1 MLRQASNWAVLQER
15 VVGARTILC
24 SARKCKDELLLCCSN
39 FSSKSYELSLFERWF
54 FRTTFVGSFV
64 RAWSDITFCYRTST
78 FLFMNFLRTPV
89 YSFVRTWRTLTFC
102 SLLFL
107 FLTFCESFRILCAR
121 TREVF
126 WKAESLL
133 PPETNSA
140 EKFRGPATVTETVP
154 RRLLDHVKHN
164 TMFPTSLRALFWK
177 KTRLKKAPHK
187 SRELLKLFRARPSRS
202 RTGVFKIRSLA
213 QQYNLVVLSRLSPK
227 VQKVIPTNTPRGVST
242 SDA

>member
-1 MLRQASNWAVLQER
+1 MRGPERFFGKRKVCCRQKRIVL
-15 VVGARTILC
+15 
-24 SARKCKDELLLCCSN
+24 
-39 FSSKSYELSLFERWF
+39 KSF
-54 FRTTFVGSFV
+54 G
-64 RAWSDITFCYRTST
+64 
-78 FLFMNFLRTPV
+78 
-89 YSFVRTWRTLTFC
+89 
-102 SLLFL
+102 
-107 FLTFCESFRILCAR
+107 
-121 TREVF
+121 
-126 WKAESLL
+126 
-133 PPETNSA
+133 
-140 EKFRGPATVTETVP
+140 GPATVTVTVP

-242 SDA
+242 SDAQGPPRIGKKSNNCAIGK

>member
-1 MLRQASNWAVLQER
+1 MPGPFCFGSQIAKTSCCCVALRGFELFFEEL
-15 VVGARTILC
+15 RTFVIVF
-24 SARKCKDELLLCCSN
+24 SN
-39 FSSKSYELSLFERWF
+39 FLFLK
-54 FRTTFVGSFV
+54 TFVGSFV

-102 SLLFL
+102 SRIVISFFELSVF
-107 FLTFCESFRILCAR
+107 ESFRILCAR

>member
-1 MLRQASNWAVLQER
+1 MLPHFDISFYEFPSNSRLQFCAYLEDPHF
-15 VVGARTILC
+15 LFPHC
-24 SARKCKDELLLCCSN
+24 Y
-39 FSSKSYELSLFERWF
+39 FFFELSVF
-54 FRTTFVGSFV
+54 
-64 RAWSDITFCYRTST
+64 
-78 FLFMNFLRTPV
+78 
-89 YSFVRTWRTLTFC
+89 
-102 SLLFL
+102 
-107 FLTFCESFRILCAR
+107 ESFRILCAR

-227 VQKVIPTNTPRGVST
+227 VQKVILTNTPRGVST
-242 SDA
+242 SDAQGPPRIGKKSNNCAIGK

>member
-1 MLRQASNWAVLQER
+1 M
-15 VVGARTILC
+15 
-24 SARKCKDELLLCCSN
+24 
-39 FSSKSYELSLFERWF
+39 
-54 FRTTFVGSFV
+54 

-102 SLLFL
+102 SRIVISFFELSVF
-107 FLTFCESFRILCAR
+107 ESFRILCAR

-202 RTGVFKIRSLA
+202 RAGVFKIRSLA

-227 VQKVIPTNTPRGVST
+227 VQKVILTNTPRGVST
-242 SDA
+242 SDAQGPPRIGKKSNNCAIRP